1 MSKKRFGSSS
11 FLFLTAALGMASS
24 AAVSASSNS
33 SGEIAEKEDSLEL
46 KEKELD
52 DEEDNS
58 DLEEVDLA
66 DLEDNLIEAEANT
79 EKLLKL
85 IALGLGIT
93 AGAVTIG
100 GATYYFK
107 DAKNRQKFLQV
118 ISEYF
123 GKGKPGEAEIDK
135 TIEIAEK
142 AEEEI
147 KKDQVDEKNGENK
160 ATDQIVPGN
169 ADDNSNKGETH
180 TEEEIKKDQ
189 VDEKNDESKATDQ
202 IVPGNADDNSNKGE
216 IDTDVPENSAEKVSE
231 GNAFSNAVH
240 DFYALRDKVL
250 ALLPIVKKRLA
261 RSKASEETLGIL
273 DKYILFLGRD
283 AFFGQTSFAVFK
295 LLHLVLVF
303 YNFIVT
309 VYGGINEYISI
320 CFVHENFSGPNK
332 ANESPLE
339 VASRNRIR
347 RKKYIYNTLKIA
359 GSLIS
364 EFLGFVAP
372 FWSLVEV
379 AVRPSYPHDE
389 YYKNYKEM
397 MK

>member
-1 MSKKRFGSSS
+1 MSKRRFGSSS

-24 AAVSASSNS
+24 AAVSASGNS
-33 SGEIAEKEDSLEL
+33 SGEIAEKEDSSEL
-46 KEKELD
+46 KETELD

-58 DLEEVDLA
+58 DLRKADLA
-66 DLEDNLIEAEANT
+66 DLEDNLIEAKVNT

-93 AGAVTIG
+93 AGTVTIG

-107 DAKNRQKFLQV
+107 DAENRQKFLQA
-118 ISEYF
+118 ISERF
-123 GKGKPGEAEIDK
+123 GKGKPGEVEIDK
-135 TIEIAEK
+135 TIEIAK
-142 AEEEI
+142 KTEEEL
-147 KKDQVDEKNGENK
+147 KKDQVDEKNGENKAIDQIVPGNNDENK

-169 ADDNSNKGETH
+169 ADDNSNKGEIH
-180 TEEEIKKDQ
+180 
-189 VDEKNDESKATDQ
+189 
-202 IVPGNADDNSNKGE
+202 
-216 IDTDVPENSAEKVSE
+216 TDVPENSAEKVGE

-250 ALLPIVKKRLA
+250 ALLPIVKERLA

-283 AFFGQTSFAVFK
+283 AFGGQTSFAVFK

-309 VYGGINEYISI
+309 VYGGINEYRFIRYYYETIS
-320 CFVHENFSGPNK
+320 NSNK
-332 ANESPLE
+332 ANENPPGG
-339 VASRNRIR
+339 VDPNRFI
-347 RKKYIYNTLKIA
+347 RKKYIYNTLNIA

-364 EFLGFVAP
+364 EFLGLVAP

-389 YYKNYKEM
+389 QYETW
-397 MK
+397 